1 MFSDLIKAILGTH
14 VQNKTNKDVWLWLK
28 PLAPLSMVQGSE
40 SHSVV
45 ILISFVKNIRGY
57 QQGKVDSDYDTHLIS
72 ITKISGVNV
81 VFRMAVR
88 FYVGLKLTVA
98 PQPT

>member
-1 MFSDLIKAILGTH
+1 MTKAFSTTVNGSRFR
-14 VQNKTNKDVWLWLK
+14 K
-28 PLAPLSMVQGSE
+28 PLCNN
-40 SHSVV
+40 
-45 ILISFVKNIRGY
+45 INFFVKNIRGY
-57 QQGKVDSDYDTHLIS
+57 QQGKVDSDFDIYLIS

-88 FYVGLKLTVA
+88 FYVGLKTTVA